1 MLDLLK
7 IVELLQNLEKGEK
20 GCISQSNF
28 IYVALEKL
36 TSEISNIDGTVED
49 IAVIYGSFDKAMEYY
64 FVFRVRNNLDNRF

>member
-1 MLDLLK
+1 MIHLTYEREYEGGFQMLDLLK

-36 TSEISNIDGTVED
+36 TSEISNIDGSVKN
-49 IAVIYGSFDKAMEYY
+49 S
-64 FVFRVRNNLDNRF
+64 